1 MDQLSAAD
9 RASVDG
15 LSRQYRGAP
24 PTAAPDAF
32 RYKISRGAGADA
44 EAVEVPEGALPHA
57 LASAVQDELL

>member
-1 MDQLSAAD
+1 M
-9 RASVDG
+9 DG
-15 LSRQYRGAP
+15 LFRQYRGAP